1 MEMLIWEV
9 YQSEINFFERK
20 VNELF
25 VETVI
30 WETEIVRKK
39 NHQELHVTKNDIN
52 HLVKLITMTLKAIAI
67 VETFRYFQMEQIVL
81 IDQNM
86 HLFYEK
92 RDYHFENLLTVF
104 LLKIKT
110 EEEEIDFTIS
120 R

>member
-20 VNELF
+20 VDELF

-30 WETEIVRKK
+30 YETEIDRKK
-39 NHQELHVTKNDIN
+39 NHEEFVVTKNEIK
-52 HLVKLITMTLKAIAI
+52 HLEKLIILTLKAIAI
-67 VETFRYFQMEQIVL
+67 VETYRYLQIEQIVL

-86 HLFYEK
+86 DLFYAK
-92 RDYHFENLLTVF
+92 RDDIFENLLAIF

-110 EEEEIDFTIS
+110 EQEIDFTIS
-120 R
+120 